1 MNFSSYGIR
10 ELLVAAGFGIA
21 TSMDV
26 RTMMQTPK
34 FMRGALALRREDL
47 LTNKDGTVKPQGGLE
62 ISRNQYKWK
71 TVRQGY
77 I

>member
-47 LTNKDGTVKPQGGLE
+47 TKKTELSNHKAVWRYLGTN
-62 ISRNQYKWK
+62 ISGKL
-71 TVRQGY
+71 
-77 I
+77 